1 MDQESIE
8 HLKAIFYNL
17 DKQELLDFI
26 AKNNILPDDIVA
38 GLQNQERIKA
48 VQEFLTMLDQD
59 LVEQKWQKWFTR
71 NDWVL
76 GSEFVQILEVL

>member
-59 LVEQKWQKWFTR
+59 LGEQKWQKWFTR